1 MFAKKNIALG
11 EFILECSGEIVD
23 KREMKKRQI
32 KDQNDN
38 SKSSV
43 YEFVYDKNKKQQDL
57 L

>member
-11 EFILECSGEIVD
+11 EFILEYRGEIVD

-32 KDQNDN
+32 KDQNEN
-38 SKSSV
+38 SQRSV

>member
-1 MFAKKNIALG
+1 MFAKKNTALG
-11 EFILECSGEIVD
+11 EFILEYRGEIVD

-38 SKSSV
+38 SQRSV